1 MGINLTSSYT
11 ALKTFHQTYCFS
23 PCPTTDDG
31 LVTRSRAQISCY
43 VYNNGNPEK
52 SGLLPSEVNTLF
64 CCNNPGEVPRTASIV
79 PPNSAG
85 VATTT
90 VDPSDGGRCGGAAGT
105 PNMKNLAYCISMCT
119 SYRFTPSLQ
128 VCLIMPRQECDHR
141 SQFSPESKFRLRIR
155 ETTLRPASSG
165 IEAVQG
171 KF

>member
-1 MGINLTSSYT
+1 MMII
-11 ALKTFHQTYCFS
+11 ALETFHQTFCFP
-23 PCPTTDDG
+23 PCPTTADG

-52 SGLLPSEVNTLF
+52 PGLLPSEVNTLF
-64 CCNNPGEVPRTASIV
+64 CCNNPGEIPRTASIV

-85 VATTT
+85 VAITT
-90 VDPSDGGRCGGAAGT
+90 VDPSDGGRCGGAAAT
-105 PNMKNLAYCISMCT
+105 PNMKNLAYCIIMCT

-128 VCLIMPRQECDHR
+128 VCLNMSSTDHW
-141 SQFSPESKFRLRIR
+141 SQFSSESKLCLWIR
-155 ETTLRPASSG
+155 ETTLRPVSSG